1 MDPTVR
7 EVVLQYSRTAEK
19 LSCKV
24 YDCTLTTTYFTL
36 ILHLATRLVIYS
48 IYRDDTDYSTVPAT
62 QCCKRKLLRSD
73 PRQLKTTVKM

>member
-1 MDPTVR
+1 MDSTVR

-36 ILHLATRLVIYS
+36 I
-48 IYRDDTDYSTVPAT
+48 
-62 QCCKRKLLRSD
+62 
-73 PRQLKTTVKM
+73 